1 VEEGVIPVLD
11 LTAQLDRLMPFAR
24 TATSPEAER
33 KKGIARLAPYRD
45 GAIFASKFS
54 GTSGW
59 ERHPSGDEFVYI
71 VDGATMLCSMDEN
84 GPRAYVLRAGMVA
97 IVPQGLWHRFESPGG
112 VVLVSAT
119 PQPTDHPE
127 VDVDDPRLSDQG
139 DRAA

>member
-1 VEEGVIPVLD
+1 VISVLD
-11 LTAQLDRLMPFAR
+11 LKAQLDRLTLFAR

-33 KKGIARLAPYRD
+33 RAGMARLAPYRD

-54 GTSGW
+54 GTGGW
-59 ERHPSGDEFVYI
+59 ERHPNGDELVYI
-71 VDGATMLCSMDEN
+71 LDGATMLCSMDED
-84 GPRAYVLRAGMVA
+84 GLRAHVLRAGMVA

-127 VDVDDPRLSDQG
+127 VDIDDPRLPGQG
-139 DRAA
+139 NTAA